1 MDRRKKIAAIV
12 TTYFPESH
20 ANLIVTKFLAGFP
33 TEEGVIEPR
42 VDIVSMY
49 IDQLHG
55 GDVGMATAREYG
67 VEVYPSIRAALT
79 LKRGSAGPW
88 PTADDWEDGEL
99 AVDGVLLIAE
109 HGDYPY
115 NERDRRLYPRR
126 HMFEQICGVFSGSG
140 RSVPVFGD
148 KHLSYD
154 WSDATWMYDRARELG
169 VPFMAGSSL
178 PVTRR
183 EPELEHE
190 IGTPIEEALEI
201 GFINSYKTGLDSYG
215 FHGLET
221 LQCMVERRSGGE
233 TGIAA
238 VQCLEGQEVWEAG
251 RRGEWSMELADA
263 AEALSEPKKAG
274 RREDNCPNPAVF
286 LLEYSDG
293 LRAASLI
300 LPGHLS
306 GWGYAARVNGA
317 VEATGFNR
325 RGGLDHA
332 FGYLG
337 LNVEDMFVTG
347 RPRYPVE
354 RTLLITGALE
364 SLMESRLPGARADRD
379 TAPERG
385 LRALQGAS
393 DPAGRSSRL
402 IRAGPLPSTPPRR
415 GRPSGS

>member
-1 MDRRKKIAAIV
+1 MDRRKKIAAII

-42 VDIVSMY
+42 VDIVSLYM
-49 IDQLHG
+49 DQLHG
-55 GDVGMATAREYG
+55 GDVGMDTARQYG
-67 VEVYPSIRAALT
+67 VEVYPSIRGALT

-126 HMFEQICGVFSGSG
+126 HMFEQVCGVFSGSG
-140 RSVPVFGD
+140 RSVPVFND

-183 EPELEHE
+183 VPELEHE

-215 FHGLET
+215 FHGLEA

-238 VQCLEGQEVWEAG
+238 VQCLEGQDVWEAG
-251 RRGEWSMELADA
+251 TRGEWSMELADA
-263 AEALSEPKKAG
+263 AEALAEPKKAG

-293 LRAASLI
+293 LRAAALV

-306 GWGYAARVNGA
+306 GWGYAARVNGG

-354 RTLLITGALE
+354 RTLLVTGALE
-364 SLMESRLPGARADRD
+364 SLMESRYRGHVRIETPHLNVAYEPYREPPIRPGARRVLAK
-379 TAPERG
+379 
-385 LRALQGAS
+385 
-393 DPAGRSSRL
+393 
-402 IRAGPLPSTPPRR
+402 
-415 GRPSGS
+415 

>member
-88 PTADDWEDGEL
+88 PTAEDWEDGEL

-215 FHGLET
+215 FHGLEA
-221 LQCMVERRSGGE
+221 LQCMVERRSR
-233 TGIAA
+233 
-238 VQCLEGQEVWEAG
+238 G
-251 RRGEWSMELADA
+251 RDGHRG
-263 AEALSEPKKAG
+263 
-274 RREDNCPNPAVF
+274 
-286 LLEYSDG
+286 
-293 LRAASLI
+293 
-300 LPGHLS
+300 
-306 GWGYAARVNGA
+306 GA
-317 VEATGFNR
+317 VPGGPGGVGGRHERRVVDGARR
-325 RGGLDHA
+325 RGGGAGRAEEGGPQRRQLPQPGRVPAGVFRRPPSRVANPAGPSERVGVRGAGERSRRGHGVQSERRA
-332 FGYLG
+332 GPRLRLPRPERRGHVRHGTAPIPGGAYAPG
-337 LNVEDMFVTG
+337 NRGTG
-347 RPRYPVE
+347 VAH
-354 RTLLITGALE
+354 GVAV
-364 SLMESRLPGARADRD
+364 PGARADRD
-379 TAPERG
+379 AP
-385 LRALQGAS
+385 
-393 DPAGRSSRL
+393 P
-402 IRAGPLPSTPPRR
+402 
-415 GRPSGS
+415 